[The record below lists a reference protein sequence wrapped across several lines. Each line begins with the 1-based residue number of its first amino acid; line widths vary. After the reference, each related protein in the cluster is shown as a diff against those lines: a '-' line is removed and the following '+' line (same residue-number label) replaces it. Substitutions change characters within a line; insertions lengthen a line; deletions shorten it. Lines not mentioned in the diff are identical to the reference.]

1 MTREPPV
8 PEIAT
13 RVARAYWEDHAFQGQ
28 RIFRDLIGRVSMTG
42 MLGLALTGRRLSEDD
57 CAFIDD
63 ILVALTVADP
73 RIWPLKIG
81 RIVASYGRFIPG
93 FTAGFL
99 SIDGASVGPVPS
111 AATARAL
118 RDVFDAVGGRV
129 DDGAAVERALEE
141 KVRPLPRIG
150 GFGVPFRPVDERV
163 VALSASARR
172 RGRDTRPYWRLFEA
186 MTVFVRRERK
196 LEPNADAVVATA
208 LLDMGFEGK
217 VLDAMAASLFLMTFV
232 ANAMEGSAQPAAALR
247 ALPLDRVDRPSVG
260 PRESPAP
267 SRDEPPS
274 ERALRAPRGRA
285 RPPCLRLAR
294 AGSRSSL
301 RAPSRPDR

>member
-1 MTREPPV
+1 MTRESPA
-8 PEIAT
+8 PEIPT

-99 SIDGASVGPVPS
+99 AIEGASVGPVPC
-111 AATARAL
+111 AAAARAL
-118 RDVFDAVGGRV
+118 REVFDAVGGRV
-129 DDGAAVERALEE
+129 DDGVAVERALVE
-141 KVRPLPRIG
+141 KVGPLPRLG
-150 GFGVPFRPVDERV
+150 GFGVPFRPIDERV
-163 VALSASARR
+163 VALTASARS
-172 RGRDTRPYWRLFEA
+172 RGRDKGPYWRLFEA
-186 MTVFVRRERK
+186 MTVFVRRERT
-196 LEPNADAVVATA
+196 LEPNIDAAVAAA
-208 LLDMGFEGK
+208 LLDMGFKGK
-217 VLDAMAASLFLMTFV
+217 VLDAMAATLFLMTFV

-247 ALPLDRVDRPSVG
+247 ALPLDRVDYVG
-260 PRESPAP
+260 RAPRESP
-267 SRDEPPS
+267 
-274 ERALRAPRGRA
+274 RAIARRAA
-285 RPPCLRLAR
+285 L
-294 AGSRSSL
+294 
-301 RAPSRPDR
+301 